1 MEISVPVGPGA
12 DEDDAVAVAAQR
24 QIPWPDHPPSALL
37 RVKGLPGIAE
47 PFTGEETRMPDPRL
61 AAAVGAGL
69 PGSGRSARA
78 P

>member
-1 MEISVPVGPGA
+1 MEISVPVGPGVE
-12 DEDDAVAVAAQR
+12 EDDAVAVAAQR
-24 QIPWPDHPPSALL
+24 LIPRPDHPPSALR
-37 RVKGLPGIAE
+37 RVKGLSGIAE

-61 AAAVGAGL
+61 AAETGAGL